1 MKSNILYFGLV
12 FALVLYLIFGNRG
25 LIEYNNILDIRKKYA
40 EKVDNLSK
48 KINELE
54 HELYLLKKDKQ
65 FLETIIR
72 KELNLKKPEED
83 LYILKDNDEEI
94 YRQRDNKSDQESD

>member
-12 FALVLYLIFGNRG
+12 FALVLYLVFGNRG
-25 LIEYNNILDIRKKYA
+25 LIEYNNLLDIRKKYA

-48 KINELE
+48 KIDELE

-83 LYILKDNDEEI
+83 LYILKDNNEEI

>member
-25 LIEYNNILDIRKKYA
+25 LIEYNNLLDIRKKYA